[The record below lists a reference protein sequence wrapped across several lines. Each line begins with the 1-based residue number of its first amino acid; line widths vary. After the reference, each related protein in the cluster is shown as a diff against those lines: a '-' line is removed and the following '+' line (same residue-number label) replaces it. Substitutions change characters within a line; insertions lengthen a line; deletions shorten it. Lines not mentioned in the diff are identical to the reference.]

1 MSEEFSP
8 GILIPIVAIAGS
20 FAVPLLAIVMDFKR
34 RRLHS
39 EERRAM
45 IEKGMVPPTIEEDS
59 KPWGLRPRDLASQR
73 ARSLRSGIIM
83 LMLGVGLAVAFW
95 VQLTFATDD
104 FMRHVPRWGLAMGA
118 AIVGFLGI
126 GNLIDY
132 AVTSEKQ
139 DS

>member
-1 MSEEFSP
+1 MSDGFSP

-20 FAVPLLAIVMDFKR
+20 FAIPIVAIVMDFKR

-45 IEKGMVPPTIEEDS
+45 IEKGMVPPVVDENANT
-59 KPWGLRPRDLASQR
+59 WGVRPRDLASQR

-95 VQLTFATDD
+95 VQLTFASDD

-126 GNLIDY
+126 GNLIYY
-132 AVTSEKQ
+132 AVTSDKK

>member
-1 MSEEFSP
+1 MSDGFEP

-20 FAVPLLAIVMDFKR
+20 FAIPIVAIVMDFKR

-45 IEKGMVPPTIEEDS
+45 IEKGMVPPVVDENANT
-59 KPWGLRPRDLASQR
+59 WGARPRDMASQR

-95 VQLTFATDD
+95 VQLTFASDD
-104 FMRHVPRWGLAMGA
+104 VMRHVPRWGLAMGA

-126 GNLIDY
+126 GNLIYY
-132 AVTSEKQ
+132 AVTSEKKET
-139 DS
+139 

>member
-1 MSEEFSP
+1 MSDGFNP

-20 FAVPLLAIVMDFKR
+20 FAIPIVAIVMDFKR

-45 IEKGMVPPTIEEDS
+45 IEKGMVPPVVDENANT
-59 KPWGLRPRDLASQR
+59 WGMRPRDLASQR

-95 VQLTFATDD
+95 VQLTFASDD

-126 GNLIDY
+126 GNLIYY
-132 AVTSEKQ
+132 AVTSDKK

>member
-1 MSEEFSP
+1 MSDGFSP

-20 FAVPLLAIVMDFKR
+20 FAIPIVAIAMDFKR

-45 IEKGMVPPTIEEDS
+45 IEKGMVPPAIEEHGH
-59 KPWGLRPRDLASQR
+59 PWGSRPRDLASQR

-95 VQLTFATDD
+95 VQLTFGSDD
-104 FMRHVPRWGLAMGA
+104 FTGHAPRWGLAMGA

-126 GNLIDY
+126 GNLIYY
-132 AVTSEKQ
+132 AVTGDKKES
-139 DS
+139 

>member
-1 MSEEFSP
+1 MGDFSA
-8 GILIPIVAIAGS
+8 GLLIPILAIVMS
-20 FAVPLLAIVMDFKR
+20 LSIPIVAIVMDFKR

-45 IEKGMVPPTIEEDS
+45 IEKGMVPPSIEEGAN
-59 KPWGLRPRDLASQR
+59 PWAGRPRDLASQR

-95 VQLTFATDD
+95 VQWTFASDD
-104 FMRHVPRWGLAMGA
+104 FSQHVPRWGLAMGA

-126 GNLIDY
+126 GNLIYY
-132 AVTSEKQ
+132 AVTSDKKE
-139 DS
+139 S